1 MNSLFRRL
9 NSESYTAV
17 APSVLSADFTRLAEE
32 IADVESAGADC
43 LHLDVMDGRFV
54 PNLTFGPMIVEA
66 ISRLSKIPLI
76 THLMIRDPGALI
88 GRFVEAGSDVVSFHF
103 EALEEG
109 HGKLIERIRDTGAGA
124 GLAIN
129 PDTPLSDIEHLLDK
143 PDLLLIM
150 TVVPGFGGQGFIES
164 VLPKIAGASRL
175 KNEHELGFVI
185 EVDGGIT
192 RDNASKVREA
202 GGQVLVAGTAV
213 FKSEAYQD
221 SIKAIRG
228 L

>member
-9 NSESYTAV
+9 NSESSTAV
-17 APSVLSADFTRLAEE
+17 APSVLSADFSRLGEE
-32 IADVESAGADC
+32 IEAVEGAGADC

-88 GRFVEAGSDVVSFHF
+88 ERFVEAGSDVVSFHF

-109 HGKLIERIRDTGAGA
+109 HLELVERIKGLGTGA

-129 PDTPLSDIEHLLDK
+129 PDTPLSDIEHLLDNL
-143 PDLLLIM
+143 DLLLIM
-150 TVVPGFGGQGFIES
+150 TVFPGFGGQSFIEG
-164 VLPKIAGASRL
+164 VLPKIAEASRL
-175 KNEHELGFVI
+175 KNERKLGFVI

-192 RDNASKVREA
+192 HENASAVREA

-213 FKSEAYQD
+213 FKSEDYKD
-221 SIKAIRG
+221 SITAIRG
-228 L
+228 R

>member
-17 APSVLSADFTRLAEE
+17 APSVLSADFSRLGEE
-32 IADVESAGADC
+32 IAAVESAGADF

-66 ISRLSKIPLI
+66 ISRLSEIPLI
-76 THLMIRDPGALI
+76 THLMIMDPGALI

-103 EALEEG
+103 EALDGG
-109 HGKLIERIRDTGAGA
+109 HGELIERIRDLGAGA

-129 PDTPLSDIEHLLDK
+129 PDTPLSSIEHLLGSL
-143 PDLLLIM
+143 DLLLVM
-150 TVVPGFGGQGFIES
+150 TVFPGFGGQSFIEN
-164 VLPKIAGASRL
+164 VLPKIAEASRL
-175 KNEHELGFVI
+175 KSERGLGFVI

-192 RDNASKVREA
+192 RDNAPRVREA

-213 FKSEAYQD
+213 FKSEDYLD
-221 SIKAIRG
+221 SITAIRG
-228 L
+228 